1 MLWTLVLF
9 FGASVMFGAIRKATE
24 DEGTGVA
31 LACAGRGRP
40 AAHRSDRAVHEAAP
54 VRWVVDGMN
63 VIGSRPT
70 GWWRDRPGAM
80 RELVEEL
87 DSLAERSGDPV
98 TVVLDGEPFE
108 LEGGP
113 RVTVQFA
120 SRRGP
125 NAADDDI
132 AALVESNPDP
142 ADLSV
147 VTSDRDLARR
157 VRDAGADRCGRRRVP
172 PPPRR
177 VAAQ

>member
-1 MLWTLVLF
+1 
-9 FGASVMFGAIRKATE
+9 
-24 DEGTGVA
+24 
-31 LACAGRGRP
+31 
-40 AAHRSDRAVHEAAP
+40 

-80 RELVEEL
+80 RALVEQL
-87 DSLAERSGDPV
+87 DEFAERSGEPV
-98 TVVLDGEPFE
+98 TVVLDGRPFD

-113 RVTVQFA
+113 EVSVRFA

-132 AALVESNPDP
+132 AALVKSDDDP

-147 VTSDRDLARR
+147 VTSDGDLARR
-157 VRDAGADRCGRRRVP
+157 VRDAGASVVGAGEFRRRLES
-172 PPPRR
+172 
-177 VAAQ
+177 